1 MALQATGGQSALP
14 YDGLAARLAVG
25 ENEMRPLWAMVKA
38 NLKMSVRNRTALF
51 WNLAFPAIFILI
63 FGAVFG
69 RDQGFDV
76 AVGVAGPSS
85 ALREATVGAL
95 AANDAIDVTTGDE
108 ADELDELR
116 DGDRDLVLVFGPA
129 PAAGPPEVTLTYD
142 QTDGPNAQIAIGAV
156 RQVLLAVAGSM
167 AGEGRPPIAIAEQ
180 GITSDEISFIDF
192 FVPGILAMSLMN
204 SGVIG
209 LSTAFVIYRERG
221 ILRRIKVTPFPL
233 TSFILARVLSQLI
246 VAVAQSLI
254 LVGLARLIFGLDV
267 RGNPLLIL
275 LVILVG
281 ALAFLAIGFAIS
293 GFARNAET
301 AASYANLVTFPML
314 FLSGVFFGIDSA
326 PAWLQPITRVLPL
339 AYLVDALREP
349 MTRGRG
355 FGAIWLDLVI
365 LLVTF
370 GVAMAFAVRF
380 FRWDATEGGAPL
392 ATTD

>member
-1 MALQATGGQSALP
+1 
-14 YDGLAARLAVG
+14 
-25 ENEMRPLWAMVKA
+25 MRPLWAMVKA

-69 RDQGFDV
+69 SDEGFDI
-76 AVGVAGPSS
+76 AVGVTGEPSPLRDAAVA
-85 ALREATVGAL
+85 ALDG
-95 AANDAIDVTTGDE
+95 NDAFDVSTEGPE
-108 ADELDELR
+108 DELEALR

-129 PAAGPPEVTLTYD
+129 PAAGTPGVALYYD
-142 QTDGPNAQIAIGAV
+142 ETQGPTGRVAIGAV
-156 RQVLLAVAGSM
+156 RQVLFEVA
-167 AGEGRPPIAIAEQ
+167 AGTAGDGRSPLAIAEQ
-180 GITSDEISFIDF
+180 GISAEDISFIDF

-275 LVILVG
+275 VVILVG

-314 FLSGVFFGIDSA
+314 FLSGVFFGIESA

-355 FGAIWLDLVI
+355 LGAVWLDLVV
-365 LLVTF
+365 LVATF
-370 GVAMAFAVRF
+370 AVAMVFAVRF
-380 FRWDATEGGAPL
+380 FRWDATEGGSVL